1 METTTYNLIQALG
14 WSILHSIWLGAICY
28 ILVNIIKLINPKQ
41 SAAARYNTAFFLQV
55 SIFLGFMISFLFYYS
70 KYKAMQNLYQ
80 ATPPE
85 MIPAINFQEGSPFSL
100 ERLFPY
106 LVAAYLIG
114 FIIQVLI
121 LCNSYLKLR
130 QLKYTGLDS
139 IPKEWNQ
146 LFNKSKESLQI
157 NKRVSIFLSKH
168 ISVPLTVGF
177 LKPFVL
183 FPIAF
188 VNNLNTTQVEAII
201 LHELAHIKRQ
211 DYLFNLLKV
220 VMETLLF
227 FNPFVWA
234 LSKMIE
240 KERENACDDMV
251 LKQIST
257 PIHYAKA
264 LVELEELR
272 MKNTPALSMAAT
284 GNKNHLFQRI
294 KRITNME
301 TNHRNVKQQLL
312 AVLASSVAMISLAM
326 LIPAQ
331 QSVAEEIELID
342 PIVPAPHAALKPMS
356 AEVCLD
362 TIKPVNTVN
371 KIKVNNHEI
380 VDTTELP
387 AHVRKAIKEME
398 LNSKDVAKMTNS
410 PEWKKQMQSITEQTA
425 KVNEVFK
432 SDDWK
437 NKMASINI
445 SNEKIKE
452 VMKDKK
458 WADMSSNEIN
468 KFFNSK
474 EWKDQIKSIED
485 HSKQVA
491 SYFESDDWKDQMKS
505 IEAETKNIQKYFESP
520 EWKNKMQKIEQ
531 GGKEIEKYF
540 QSEEWKQKVKEKEEL
555 YNSEEYKELQKKYEE
570 DLNRLKR
577 DRKSKAI

>member
-1 METTTYNLIQALG
+1 METTTYNMIQALG
-14 WSILHSIWLGAICY
+14 WSILHSIWLGAVCY
-28 ILVNIIKLINPKQ
+28 IIINIIKLINPKQ

-70 KYKAMQNLYQ
+70 KYKAMENLYL

-100 ERLFPY
+100 ERMFPY

-114 FIIQVLI
+114 FIIQLLI

-139 IPKEWNQ
+139 IPKEWNL
-146 LFNKSKESLQI
+146 LFNRSKESLQI
-157 NKRVSIFLSKH
+157 SKRVSIFLSKH

-220 VMETLLF
+220 VMETILF

-425 KVNEVFK
+425 KVNEYFK

-491 SYFESDDWKDQMKS
+491 SYFESEDWKDQMKS

-570 DLNRLKR
+570 DLNRLKK

>member
-1 METTTYNLIQALG
+1 METTTYNMIQALG

-28 ILVNIIKLINPKQ
+28 IIINMIKLINPKQ
-41 SAAARYNTAFFLQV
+41 SAAARYNTAFLLQV
-55 SIFLGFMISFLFYYS
+55 SIFLGFMISFLYYYS
-70 KYKAMQNLYQ
+70 KYKAMENLYL

-85 MIPAINFQEGSPFSL
+85 MIPAINVQEGSPFSL
-100 ERLFPY
+100 ERMFPY

-139 IPKEWNQ
+139 IPKEWNL

-157 NKRVSIFLSKH
+157 SKRVSIFLSKH

-183 FPIAF
+183 FPVAF

-220 VMETLLF
+220 VMETILF

-371 KIKVNNHEI
+371 KITYNNREI
-380 VDTTELP
+380 VDTIELP
-387 AHVRKAIKEME
+387 AHVRKTIKEME
-398 LNSKDVAKMTNS
+398 LNSKDIAKMTNS
-410 PEWKKQMQSITEQTA
+410 PEWKKHMQTITEQTA
-425 KVNEVFK
+425 KVNEYFK

-437 NKMASINI
+437 NKMASINV

-505 IEAETKNIQKYFESP
+505 IEAETKNIEKYFESP

-570 DLNRLKR
+570 DLNRLKK

>member
-41 SAAARYNTAFFLQV
+41 SAAAKYNTAFLLQV

-100 ERLFPY
+100 ERMFPY

-114 FIIQVLI
+114 FITQVLI

-139 IPKEWNQ
+139 IPKEWNL

-157 NKRVSIFLSKH
+157 SKRVSIFLSKH

-188 VNNLNTTQVEAII
+188 VNNLNTKQVEAII

-220 VMETLLF
+220 VMETILF

-272 MKNTPALSMAAT
+272 LKNTPALSMAAT

-331 QSVAEEIELID
+331 QSVAEEIELIE
-342 PIVPAPHAALKPMS
+342 PTVPAPHAALKPIP

-362 TIKPVNTVN
+362 TIKPVNAVN
-371 KIKVNNHEI
+371 KITINSREI

-387 AHVRKAIKEME
+387 AHVRKTMKEME
-398 LNSKDVAKMTNS
+398 KNSKEIAELTNS
-410 PEWKKQMQSITEQTA
+410 PEWKKQMQSIQEKTA
-425 KVNEVFK
+425 KVNDYFK
-432 SDDWK
+432 SDEWK
-437 NKMASINI
+437 NKIASINI
-445 SNEKIKE
+445 SNEKINE
-452 VMKDKK
+452 LMKDKK
-458 WADMSSNEIN
+458 WADMSSKEIN
-468 KFFNSK
+468 KFLNSK
-474 EWKDQIKSIED
+474 EWKDHMENVMGHANNIT
-485 HSKQVA
+485 V
-491 SYFESDDWKDQMKS
+491 YFESDDWKNQMKE
-505 IEAETKNIQKYFESP
+505 IESQTKNIEIYFESP

-555 YNSEEYKELQKKYEE
+555 YNSDEYKEIQKKYED
-570 DLNRLKR
+570 DLNRLKK
-577 DRKSKAI
+577 DRKSKAN

>member
-1 METTTYNLIQALG
+1 METTTYNMIQALG
-14 WSILHSIWLGAICY
+14 WSILHSIWLGAVCY
-28 ILVNIIKLINPKQ
+28 IIINIIKLINPKQ

-70 KYKAMQNLYQ
+70 KYKAMENLYQ

-85 MIPAINFQEGSPFSL
+85 MIPAINFQERSPFSL
-100 ERLFPY
+100 ERMFPY

-139 IPKEWNQ
+139 IPKEWNL

-157 NKRVSIFLSKH
+157 SKRVSIFLSKH

-220 VMETLLF
+220 VMETILF

-312 AVLASSVAMISLAM
+312 AVLASSVAMISLAL

-342 PIVPAPHAALKPMS
+342 PIVPVPHAALKSMS

-362 TIKPVNTVN
+362 TIKAVNTVN

-410 PEWKKQMQSITEQTA
+410 PEWKKQMQSISEQTA
-425 KVNEVFK
+425 KVNEYFK
-432 SDDWK
+432 SEDWK

-570 DLNRLKR
+570 ELNRLKR